1 MAWCYGDLGIGMAIW
16 QSGKILK
23 NEEYKKAGLRI
34 LMESTKRRN
43 LKEEGVL
50 DAGLCHGSS
59 GISMIFR
66 RMYIE
71 TQQREFADAWDY
83 WIEKTLNFSIFL
95 MMV

>member
-1 MAWCYGDLGIGMAIW
+1 
-16 QSGKILK
+16 
-23 NEEYKKAGLRI
+23 
-34 LMESTKRRN
+34 MESTKRRN

-71 TQQREFADAWDY
+71 TQQREFADARDY
-83 WIEKTLNFSIFL
+83 WIEKTLNFSIFNDGL
-95 MMV
+95 AGYKTYVAYSRPGRGH

>member
-1 MAWCYGDLGIGMAIW
+1 MVILGLVWPYG

-71 TQQREFADAWDY
+71 
-83 WIEKTLNFSIFL
+83 LNKESLL
-95 MMV
+95 MLGIIG